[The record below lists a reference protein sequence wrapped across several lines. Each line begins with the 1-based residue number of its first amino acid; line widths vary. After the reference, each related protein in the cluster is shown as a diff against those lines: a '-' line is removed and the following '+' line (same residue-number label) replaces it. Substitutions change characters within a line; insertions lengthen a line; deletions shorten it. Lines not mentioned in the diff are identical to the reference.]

1 MSEFITQAAK
11 LAQSSVANGSTTSWM
26 ADLNQKALGSW
37 RTHALP
43 TRKTENWKY
52 TSLKALEAKNYLSV
66 AEPEPSALSNELSHL
81 CHIPDLDGVKVVF
94 VNGYFSADLSHA
106 SFASGEPLFDNSM
119 IAVTPFS
126 KANDFQKKQI
136 AENLN
141 TVIESDKHM
150 FSSLNASCLS
160 EGVYVN
166 IGKNQKLKQTIHIVS
181 ITTAQATPF
190 MVNQRALICLAE
202 GSEATVVEHF
212 VSTNEQQNS
221 FVNGITEV
229 QIGDNAKLQHYRLHE
244 EEESS
249 VHIGGLH
256 VQLNKSATI
265 ESFHLALGGLIKR
278 IDVVVH
284 HRGEGAHSE
293 LNGVYLP
300 RNNQHVD
307 YHTCIEHAVPHC
319 TSNEVF
325 RGIISDSARAVF
337 NGRIHIHRNAQKT
350 YAQLSNKNLLT
361 SNKAEVDTKPELE
374 IYADDVQ
381 CAHGATVA
389 QLDTESLHYFRTRG
403 ISPEDAT
410 VMLSFGFINEL
421 INNVK
426 SEPVGNYLRPKLTE
440 LFAVKSELTRNI
452 L

>member
-1 MSEFITQAAK
+1 MSEFIAQAAK
-11 LAQSSVANGSTTSWM
+11 LAKSSVANGSAAPWM
-26 ADLNQKALGSW
+26 ADLNQKGLSQW
-37 RTHALP
+37 HSHSLP

-52 TSLKALEAKNYLSV
+52 TSLKALEAKDYLHV
-66 AEPEPSALSNELSHL
+66 AEPQASALSDELSQL
-81 CHIPDLDGVKVVF
+81 CAIPDLDGIKVVF
-94 VNGYFSADLSHA
+94 VNGYFNADLSHA
-106 SFASGEPLFDNSM
+106 SFSGGEPLFDSS
-119 IAVTPFS
+119 AVTVTLFS
-126 KANDFQKKQI
+126 TANDDQKKQI

-141 TVIESDKHM
+141 TVIESDKHL
-150 FSSLNASCLS
+150 FSSLNASCLA
-160 EGVYVN
+160 EGVFVHV
-166 IGKNQKLKQTIHIVS
+166 GKNQQLKQPIHIVS
-181 ITTAQATPF
+181 ITTAQPTPF
-190 MVNQRALICLAE
+190 MVNQRALICLDE
-202 GSEATVVEHF
+202 CSEATVVEHF
-212 VSTNEQQNS
+212 VSTDEQQNS

-229 QIGDNAKLQHYRLHE
+229 QIGNNAKLQHYRLHE
-244 EEESS
+244 EEESA

-265 ESFHLALGGLIKR
+265 DSFHLALGGKIKR

-325 RGIISDSARAVF
+325 RGIIADSARAVF

-403 ISPEDAT
+403 ISSDVAT

-421 INNVK
+421 INNIK
-426 SEPVGNYLRPKLTE
+426 SEAIGNYLRPKLTR
-440 LFAVKSELTRNI
+440 LFAAMPDLTRLI
-452 L
+452 P